1 VGFLHHYG
9 KLSAGQPKEERANI
23 QEDIQSR
30 VRELLLCQV
39 EVLSNKKLNQVIS
52 KTQLLI
58 CWGY

>member
-1 VGFLHHYG
+1 MAKIQG
-9 KLSAGQPKEERANI
+9 KISAGQPKEERANI

-58 CWGY
+58 S